1 MALGHWLCA
10 QLRIRCEVGVQWYRN
25 EMDARSDVFAAQSA
39 DELITVDGETIE
51 VQPQGIEV
59 PGMPDIPV
67 RLRDVKFRH
76 RGESLVVKLGDGCAP
91 RGERF
96 EFSAAGVFQSPI
108 GYRSGCI

>member
-1 MALGHWLCA
+1 
-10 QLRIRCEVGVQWYRN
+10 
-25 EMDARSDVFAAQSA
+25 MDARSDVFAAQPA

-51 VQPQGIEV
+51 VQPQGIKV

-76 RGESLVVKLGDGCAP
+76 RCESLAVKLGDGCAP

-96 EFSAAGVFQSPI
+96 DFPQLVYSNSRLDIAQVVFEAPGWST
-108 GYRSGCI
+108 S